1 MRLTHHREILLE
13 SRIFHDGTILINA
26 VAHRL
31 THRPQHIGRH
41 APASSGQHTVARFQ
55 MKIITTVIGFLS
67 PCIDIPSDV
76 GLIRR
81 LVGRKTDIPVD
92 AIRAVT
98 RKDVRHT
105 FIPWRKAGNHP
116 CQQLLEVCLHTQIFR
131 FMFLKPLPV
140 VVCRQYFQEIQY
152 ARYIHIL
159 YF

>member
-1 MRLTHHREILLE
+1 MSVFLLPQSCQQLRRQLSLQQSAVQGVLRLG
-13 SRIFHDGTILINA
+13 S
-26 VAHRL
+26 
-31 THRPQHIGRH
+31 
-41 APASSGQHTVARFQ
+41 
-55 MKIITTVIGFLS
+55 
-67 PCIDIPSDV
+67 
-76 GLIRR
+76 
-81 LVGRKTDIPVD
+81 RKTDIPVD